1 MNVRD
6 GGIRD
11 NIDSS
16 EKNLY
21 FHFIAYPP
29 EDFMPPTRREFLRQA
44 SLVGAGTVVA
54 ASLPVST
61 LERAAA
67 QAAPQPIVIA
77 SGNGLRSVTKA
88 MEMIRS
94 GSDALD
100 AVIAGVNIV
109 EDDPNDHTVGYGGL
123 PNEDGVVEL
132 DSAVMHGPTHRAGAV
147 ASLRNIRNPSKVAR
161 VVMER
166 TDHVLLVG
174 DGALR
179 FAKAHGFKEEN
190 LLTDEAREIW
200 LRWRETM
207 SGKDDWLPPHT
218 ENDKEVGEAGFVR
231 PDLRGGESGFANEY
245 APDFRSTG
253 TIHCSAIDMKGNISC
268 VTTTSGLAYK
278 MAGRVGDS
286 PIIGAGLFVDNDI
299 GAAGST
305 GRGEANLINCSSVMI
320 VEYMRQGKSPEQACL
335 DACQRIVDHNRMRR
349 LKDDGG
355 RPTFDVKFYAVN
367 KKGTVGSAG
376 IYGGG
381 QFALHDNAGPRL
393 VPMAYLY
400 KKVEGK

>member
-1 MNVRD
+1 MNVRHV
-6 GGIRD
+6 GIRD

-16 EKNLY
+16 RENLY
-21 FHFIAYPP
+21 FHFITYPP
-29 EDFMPPTRREFLRQA
+29 EHFMPTTRRDFLKQA

-54 ASLPVST
+54 ASFPVST
-61 LERAAA
+61 MERAAA
-67 QAAPQPIVIA
+67 QAAPPPVVIA

-88 MEMIRS
+88 MEMITS

-100 AVIAGVNIV
+100 AVIAGVNII

-147 ASLRNIRNPSKVAR
+147 GSLRNIRNPSQVAR

-174 DGALR
+174 EGALR

-200 LRWRETM
+200 LRWKETM

-218 ENDKEVGEAGFVR
+218 ENDKDIGEAGFVE
-231 PDLRGGESGFANEY
+231 PGLRGGESGFTNGDY
-245 APDFRSTG
+245 RPTG

-278 MAGRVGDS
+278 IAGRVGDS

-320 VEYMRQGKSPEQACL
+320 VEYMRQGKTPEQACL
-335 DACQRIVDHNRMRR
+335 DACQRIVDHNKMRR
-349 LKDDGG
+349 LKDDSG

-367 KKGTVGSAG
+367 KTGTVGSAG

-381 QFALHDNAGPRL
+381 QFAVNDSAGPRL

-400 KKVEGK
+400 KKIEGR

>member
-1 MNVRD
+1 MAAN
-6 GGIRD
+6 
-11 NIDSS
+11 
-16 EKNLY
+16 
-21 FHFIAYPP
+21 
-29 EDFMPPTRREFLRQA
+29 RREFLRQA

-54 ASLPVST
+54 ASFPVTT
-61 LERAAA
+61 LERVAA
-67 QAAPQPIVIA
+67 QTASEPVVIA

-147 ASLRNIRNPSKVAR
+147 ASLRNIKNPSKVAR

-174 DGALR
+174 EGALR

-200 LRWRETM
+200 LRWKETM
-207 SGKDDWLPPHT
+207 SGKDGWLPPHT
-218 ENDKEVGEAGFVR
+218 ANEKEIGEAGSVK
-231 PDLRGGESGFANEY
+231 PYLREGESGIAGAWDPNVR
-245 APDFRSTG
+245 PTG
-253 TIHCSAIDMKGNISC
+253 TIHCSAIDVKGNISC

-278 MAGRVGDS
+278 LAGRVGDS

-305 GRGEANLINCSSVMI
+305 GRGEANLMNCSSVMI
-320 VEYMRQGKSPEQACL
+320 VEFMRQGKSPEQACL

-349 LKDDGG
+349 LKDDSG
-355 RPTFDVKFYAVN
+355 RPIFDVKFYAVN
-367 KKGTVGSAG
+367 KKGIVGSAG

-381 QFALHDNAGPRL
+381 DFAVNDGAGPRL
-393 VPMAYLY
+393 VSMAYLY